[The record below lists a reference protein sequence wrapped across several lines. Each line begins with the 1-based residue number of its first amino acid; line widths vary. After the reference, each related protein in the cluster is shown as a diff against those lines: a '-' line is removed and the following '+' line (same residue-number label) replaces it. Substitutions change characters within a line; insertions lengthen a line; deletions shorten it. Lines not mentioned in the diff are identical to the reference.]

1 MRRLILLCLL
11 LVPATAGASPG
22 TGPGTA
28 PSPLG
33 DLTAVHAGGHR
44 VDLVA
49 GQATVRLVF
58 YRADVVR
65 VDFLP
70 GPASTVSPT
79 PAVAADTTE
88 AVTVAVS
95 ESADHVD
102 ATTSGLTVRATRRP
116 LRLSFLDASGEP
128 LLREAPEGGV
138 SALGD
143 QRWAGFVLGAG
154 DRFYGSG
161 ARGTA
166 LDLRGQ
172 DFSTINQPLYGY
184 GGASSSVN
192 LNVPFLADPAGYGIY
207 FDSTWPGRFDLG
219 SSNPDRFTYNALG
232 GELSFYVIVRP
243 TVPAQLE
250 AFTWLTGRQPMPPR
264 WALGYLQSRFGYRNE
279 AEVRA
284 VAGEFRRRGIPCDG
298 IILDLYWQGP
308 VSEMGNLS
316 WDRSAWPDPFGMMR
330 DLLDDGFRTIAIT
343 DPYMTLQS
351 SKFGPAVQRGA
362 FARAPGGGPYYLQDF
377 WACGCPAGLVD
388 LTDPA
393 VQSWWW
399 SLHPAFM
406 GDEMAGLWTDLGEP
420 ERHPDDMVHYLGPAR
435 EVHNIFNLLWARTDF
450 EGFRSFRPDQR
461 FFNLTR
467 SGFAGIQ
474 RYAVF
479 PWTGDVQK
487 SFSGLAVQL
496 PVLLNA
502 GMSGIGYLGSDTG
515 GFCCGTTTSEL
526 YARWM
531 QFSCF
536 GPVTRAHSS
545 EQPAEPW
552 AFGAQTEAVARAFLR
567 LRYRLL
573 PYRYTLAWENHE
585 TGMPPARPLFFADP
599 GDPRLGNVTGSYLF
613 GDAFLVAPVLYE
625 GQRQKTAPLPAGDW
639 VNYWTDER
647 LDGGR
652 NVTVPAP
659 LESMPLFVRAPSLV
673 PMQPDVAF
681 SAGPPSDTL
690 IVAVYPPAGDGGSS
704 YTLYEDDGASL
715 GYARGEYAL
724 TDISQTVATA
734 ADSEVSISVEFGTN
748 RGSYTGMPR
757 ARVYRAEI
765 HGMGRT
771 PGRVTLNGGRLDSPG
786 GSAGYAYDTDRNLL
800 SISFPASADSAYRVT
815 AENVGEPYTEA
826 PPETVFAAAL
836 DQNVPNPFAGATSIS
851 YRLRRSAQV
860 DLRVYDV
867 RGREVARLESRRLG
881 PGPHAAEF
889 EALDEAGRRLGSGIY
904 FYRLLAREIAGDGS
918 LAPPLA
924 IPPRRMILLR
934 GGR

>member
-1 MRRLILLCLL
+1 MRRLIVLCLL
-11 LVPATAGASPG
+11 LVPATARAS
-22 TGPGTA
+22 
-28 PSPLG
+28 LG
-33 DLTAVHAGGHR
+33 DLTDVRASGHR

-49 GQATVRLVF
+49 GDATVRLIF

-70 GPASTVSPT
+70 GPADTLSPT
-79 PAVAADTTE
+79 PAVVADTSE
-88 AVTVAVS
+88 AVTVVISGGAEAIEAS
-95 ESADHVD
+95 TSA
-102 ATTSGLTVRATRRP
+102 LTVRATRRP
-116 LRLSFLDASGEP
+116 LRLSFLDATGAQ
-128 LLREAPEGGV
+128 LLREAPEGGLDAV
-138 SALGD
+138 GKQRSAT
-143 QRWAGFVLGAG
+143 FVLGPD

-161 ARGTA
+161 ARGIA
-166 LDLRGQ
+166 LDLRGRAF
-172 DFSTINQPLYGY
+172 DTYNQPLYGY
-184 GGASSSVN
+184 GDPSPSVN

-219 SSNPDRFTYNALG
+219 SSNTDRFGYTADG
-232 GELSFYVIVRP
+232 GELSFYVIAAP
-243 TVPAQLE
+243 TVPDQIE
-250 AFTWLTGRQPMPPR
+250 ALTWLTGRQPMPPR
-264 WALGYLQSRFGYRNE
+264 WALGYLQSKFGYRNE

-284 VAGEFRRRGIPCDG
+284 VAGEFRRRGVPCDG

-330 DLLDDGFRTIAIT
+330 DLLDDGFRTIVIT
-343 DPYMTLQS
+343 DPYLTLQS
-351 SKFGPAVQRGA
+351 SKFVPALERGA
-362 FARAPGGGPYYLQDF
+362 FARTPGGGPYYLQDF

-388 LTDPA
+388 LTNPA

-406 GDEMAGLWTDLGEP
+406 GNTMAGLWTDLGEP
-420 ERHPDDMVHYLGPAR
+420 ERQPEDMVHYLGPAP
-435 EVHNIFNLLWARTDF
+435 EVHNIFDLLWAKTVF
-450 EGFRSFRPDQR
+450 EGFRSFRPDRR

-474 RYAVF
+474 RYATF

-515 GFCCGTTTSEL
+515 GFCCGTTTPEL

-536 GPVTRAHSS
+536 GPVTRAHSN

-552 AFGAQTEAVARAFLR
+552 AFGAQTEAVARTFLR

-585 TGMPPARPLFFADP
+585 TGMPLARPLFFADP
-599 GDPRLGNVTGSYLF
+599 EDPRLRNVTDAYLF
-613 GDAFLVAPVLYE
+613 GDAFLVAPVLHG
-625 GQRQKTAPLPAGDW
+625 GQRQKTVPLPAGDW

-647 LDGGR
+647 VEGGAD
-652 NVTVPAP
+652 VTVPAA
-659 LESMPLFVRAPSLV
+659 LESMPLLVRAPSLV
-673 PMQPDVAF
+673 PMQPDAEY

-690 IVAVYPPAGDGGSS
+690 IVGVYPPAGDGESG
-704 YTLYEDDGASL
+704 YTLYEDDGQSL
-715 GYARGEYAL
+715 GYARGEFAL

-734 ADSEVSISVEFGTN
+734 DSEVSIAVEFGSS
-748 RGSYTGMPR
+748 RGSYTGMPH

-765 HGMGRT
+765 HGMGRV
-771 PGRVTLNGGRLDSPG
+771 PGRVTLNGARLASSG
-786 GSAGYAYDTDRNLL
+786 GPAGYVYDAERNLL
-800 SISFPASADSAYRVT
+800 SITFSASADSAYRVT

-826 PPETVFAAAL
+826 PPETVFTAAME
-836 DQNVPNPFAGATSIS
+836 QNVPNPFNGTTSIS
-851 YRLRRSAQV
+851 YQLRRSAQV

-867 RGREVARLESRRLG
+867 QGREVARLENRRLG
-881 PGPHAAEF
+881 PGPHAADF
-889 EALDEAGRRLGSGIY
+889 EGLDETGRPLGSGVY
-904 FYRLLAREIAGDGS
+904 FYRLLAREITEDGS

-934 GGR
+934 GGP